1 MYRKD
6 PFAYSGF
13 TKNNVTVPAFGT
25 ATVEYADVTPNYF
38 RVQNV
43 GSSTILAGTSV
54 MPSKKRYDFAIGGE
68 SVKMYAEPNK
78 RSRLYLLNQS
88 GSDVECV
95 VVAFEAPFDPM
106 ILALSE
112 VSLSID
118 TSTLSISQE
127 ISGFN
132 ASLPAGTNNIGKVN
146 IESSLPAGGNKI
158 GSIEIE
164 GEVVTLLREISGKL
178 TDAEGVSY

>member
-6 PFAYSGF
+6 PFSYSGF
-13 TKNNVTVPAFGT
+13 TKNNVKVPAFGT
-25 ATVEYADVTPNYF
+25 ATVEYADVSPNYF

-43 GSSTILAGTSV
+43 GSSVILAGTSV
-54 MPSKKRYDFAIGGE
+54 MPSKNRYDFAIGGE

-112 VSLSID
+112 VSLSLD
-118 TSTLSISQE
+118 TSSITISQE

-132 ASLPAGTNNIGKVN
+132 ASLPAGTNH
-146 IESSLPAGGNKI
+146 I
-158 GSIEIE
+158 GSVNIE
-164 GEVVTLLREISGKL
+164 GEVVTLLREISSKL

>member
-6 PFAYSGF
+6 PFSYSGF
-13 TKNNVTVPAFGT
+13 TKNNVKIPAFGT
-25 ATVEYADVTPNYF
+25 ATVEYTDVTPNYF
-38 RVQNV
+38 RVQNM
-43 GSSTILAGTSV
+43 GTSV
-54 MPSKKRYDFAIGGE
+54 ILGATSIMPSKRRYDFAISGE
-68 SVKMYAEPNK
+68 AVKMYAEPNK

-88 GSDVECV
+88 GTDVECV

-112 VSLSID
+112 VSLSLD
-118 TSTLSISQE
+118 TSTLPISQE

-132 ASLPAGTNNIGKVN
+132 ASLPAGTNNIGSVN
-146 IESSLPAGGNKI
+146 IESSLPSGENKI